1 MVEESRS
8 DQAFSVRPATEKCA
22 THKDAS
28 LTLAELPAPPPLDP
42 LSALFL
48 DVDGTLLEIA
58 PRPELVQVPVGLPSL
73 MTRLSAQREGALAL
87 ISGRPLGQLDRLFQ
101 PWQGAAAGLHGL
113 ERRRADGI
121 LDCVVDRDSA
131 GALDRLRPKL
141 AALAADGTGLILE
154 DKGGTLAL
162 HYRAAPQR
170 EPEIRAAVEVLRR
183 ETASVLRLIT
193 GKMVVEFQPR
203 EVDKGRGIAAFLAE
217 PPFLGRRPVFVGDD
231 TTDEDGFAEIRRR
244 GGVAVRV
251 GCFDN
256 ATAAN
261 YRLPT
266 VEAVLVWLASSVCV
280 EHH

>member
-8 DQAFSVRPATEKCA
+8 DQTVSARHAAEKCA

-28 LTLAELPAPPPLDP
+28 LTLAESWAPPLDGR
-42 LSALFL
+42 SALFL

-58 PRPELVQVPVGLPSL
+58 PRPELVRVPDGLPSL
-73 MTRLSAQREGALAL
+73 LVRLSAQREGALAL
-87 ISGRPLGQLDRLFQ
+87 ISGRPLAQLDRLFQ

-121 LDCVVDRDSA
+121 LACVIDGASA
-131 GALDRLRPKL
+131 AALDRLRPKL
-141 AALAADGTGLILE
+141 AALASDGTGLILE

-170 EPEIRAAVEVLRR
+170 EVEIRAVAEALHRDIG
-183 ETASVLRLIT
+183 SVLRLIN

-203 EVDKGRGIAAFLAE
+203 SADKGRAIAAFLAE
-217 PPFLGRRPVFVGDD
+217 PPFLGRRPIFIGDD
-231 TTDEDGFAEIRRR
+231 TTDEDGFAEIRR
-244 GGVAVRV
+244 GGGLAVRV
-251 GCFDN
+251 GPFDR

-261 YRLPT
+261 YRLPS
-266 VEAVLVWLASSVCV
+266 VEAVLAWLASSG
-280 EHH
+280 